1 MQKHIP
7 FKTSRPV
14 DKTHPWIDAKC
25 EELQGKAH
33 LGDEAA
39 ETELGKRLTQNY
51 TNYAERHKKK

>member
-1 MQKHIP
+1 MRKHIP

-33 LGDEAA
+33 LGDTEA